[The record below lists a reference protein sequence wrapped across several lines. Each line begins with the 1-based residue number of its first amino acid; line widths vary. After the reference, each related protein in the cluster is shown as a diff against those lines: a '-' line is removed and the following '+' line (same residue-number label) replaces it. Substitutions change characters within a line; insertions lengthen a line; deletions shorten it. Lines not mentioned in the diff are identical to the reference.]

1 MNFKEIAR
9 QCACIADEKRAA
21 DIQIY
26 DLDGMSDFA
35 DYFVVA
41 SGDNR
46 RQLQAI
52 AREIEEKMREQR
64 ISHLG
69 TEGFG
74 DAQWILVDYG
84 AVIVHLFLP
93 DVRKRFDFDLLWGD
107 APRVKW

>member
-1 MNFKEIAR
+1 MAR
-9 QCACIADEKRAA
+9 QCARIADEKRAE

-26 DLDGMSDFA
+26 DLNGMTDFA

-52 AREIEEKMREQR
+52 SREIETQMRLAKV
-64 ISHLG
+64 SHLG
-69 TEGFG
+69 TEGFD

-84 AVIVHLFLP
+84 SVIMHLFLP
-93 DVRKRFDFDLLWGD
+93 DIRKRFDFDLLWGD
-107 APRVKW
+107 APRAKW

>member
-1 MNFKEIAR
+1 MAR
-9 QCACIADEKRAA
+9 QCARVADEKRAD

-26 DLDGMSDFA
+26 DLNGMTDFA

-52 AREIEEKMREQR
+52 SREIETQMRLAKV
-64 ISHLG
+64 SHLG
-69 TEGFG
+69 TEGFD
-74 DAQWILVDYG
+74 DAQWVLVDYG

-93 DVRKRFDFDLLWGD
+93 DIRRRFDFDLLWGD
-107 APRVKW
+107 APRMKW

>member
-1 MNFKEIAR
+1 MAR
-9 QCACIADEKRAA
+9 QCARIADEKRAE

-26 DLDGMSDFA
+26 DLNGMTDFA

-52 AREIEEKMREQR
+52 SREIETQMRLAKV
-64 ISHLG
+64 SHLG
-69 TEGFG
+69 TEGFD
-74 DAQWILVDYG
+74 DAQWVLVDYG

-93 DVRKRFDFDLLWGD
+93 DIRKRFDFDLLWGD
-107 APRVKW
+107 APRMKW